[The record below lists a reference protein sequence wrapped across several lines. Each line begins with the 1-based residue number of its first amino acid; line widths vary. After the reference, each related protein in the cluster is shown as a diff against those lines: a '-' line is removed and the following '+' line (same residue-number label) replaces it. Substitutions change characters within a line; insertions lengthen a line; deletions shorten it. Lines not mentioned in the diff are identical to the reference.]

1 MSSMTWNLLWCVLN
15 PLFCSSPYIQFW
27 DHCIID
33 NDVQLKLLNKERRS
47 PKLLGNKYLQI
58 QAHYHACKDQTFEQQ
73 VVGMF
78 QTTSPIVKVG
88 RICPQWLF
96 QPPASQC
103 MHNFLLFHDR
113 PKSAG
118 NVLLPHMLGK
128 LVRVLTWYS
137 WQQWHIQLQT
147 TGNNEIWTFIYLCTN
162 LELHGPLRAS
172 SHDSESISW
181 IKQYWLEKVNGKVL

>member
-1 MSSMTWNLLWCVLN
+1 MWGYGFNDMESSVVCVKPTILQQPIHSVLGPLHYRLWC
-15 PLFCSSPYIQFW
+15 
-27 DHCIID
+27 
-33 NDVQLKLLNKERRS
+33 QLKLLNKGRRS
-47 PKLLGNKYLQI
+47 PKLLGNKYLQV
-58 QAHYHACKDQTFEQQ
+58 QAHCHACKDQTFEQQ

-96 QPPASQC
+96 QPAASQC

-128 LVRVLTWYS
+128 LVRVLTWCAGSSGTFNCIQQGTMKSEHFYTCALIYS
-137 WQQWHIQLQT
+137 SMVH
-147 TGNNEIWTFIYLCTN
+147 
-162 LELHGPLRAS
+162 
-172 SHDSESISW
+172 
-181 IKQYWLEKVNGKVL
+181 